1 MHLKLIERGENHKKG
16 HFNFIL
22 FSFFNNNLTTQFY
35 VLDVP
40 SPPQDLD
47 VTDVYATSCVVKW
60 KTPKDDGGSP
70 LIQYVIERQD
80 LSVKGKVIS
89 KFNQSC
95 KSQSLYTSL
104 LLSSDSIYL

>member
-1 MHLKLIERGENHKKG
+1 MRNILRIRYRVYPKLSEREENHKKG
-16 HFNFIL
+16 TSALPCFHH
-22 FSFFNNNLTTQFY
+22 FNNNLNIQTC

-89 KFNQSC
+89 
-95 KSQSLYTSL
+95 
-104 LLSSDSIYL
+104 